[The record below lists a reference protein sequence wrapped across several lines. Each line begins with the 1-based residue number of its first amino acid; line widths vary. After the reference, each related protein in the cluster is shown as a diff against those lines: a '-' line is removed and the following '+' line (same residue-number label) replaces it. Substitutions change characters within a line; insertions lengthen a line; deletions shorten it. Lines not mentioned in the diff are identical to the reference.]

1 MISPQC
7 LAKRLWAIKDSGLAT
22 LYTQAIPDGCIAKE
36 GGNLGRGNIIR
47 FTLAFLLLLA
57 WAEPSLASDGHEPR
71 WGDFAWRVLNLILFC
86 SILWYF
92 TGNLIRRFFR
102 TRKQTIQDTMTDLEK
117 RREDARANLEEI
129 EKRIANLE
137 AERKAILDE
146 SQAQAERLK
155 KGIMDDARRQAQQ
168 IVEQARLAAENEG
181 RAMLD
186 QVRSQVAGEIIDAA
200 AKALRGQLSEEDH
213 DRLIANSLDKV
224 VL

>member
-1 MISPQC
+1 M
-7 LAKRLWAIKDSGLAT
+7 
-22 LYTQAIPDGCIAKE
+22 
-36 GGNLGRGNIIR
+36 GRSNIIN
-47 FTLAFLLLLA
+47 FTLALLLLLA
-57 WAEPSLASDGHEPR
+57 WAEPALANEGHEPR

-86 SILWYF
+86 GILWYF
-92 TGNLIRRFFR
+92 TGNLIKRFFR

-117 RREDARANLEEI
+117 RREDARANLAEI
-129 EKRIANLE
+129 EKKIANLE

-155 KGIMDDARRQAQQ
+155 KGIVDDAQRQAQQ

-186 QVRSQVAGEIIDAA
+186 QVRSQVAGEIIEAA